1 MKRKHP
7 PPLAVRILERMLD
20 SNVRYAALGD
30 FEERYFGH
38 VEAHGLFKAQVFY
51 WIQIV
56 ILLPPFLK
64 NLVFWSIEMLT
75 NYFKVAFRVIKR
87 HKGFSLINILGL
99 AIGMASCLL
108 IFLYV
113 QDELSYDRY
122 NKNADR
128 IYRAGT
134 HLKMQ
139 SREMSVAS
147 VCAPMAKA
155 LVDEFPEVENA
166 VRFREGSNS
175 YLFKYEDKSYRE
187 DRVVFSEPS
196 FFDIFSIPLLK
207 GNPSTALDSPY
218 TLVLGQK
225 TAEKFFGSTD
235 PVGKTLTVDD
245 IRDYEVTGVFEDIP
259 HNSHFHFDVIASL
272 SSLEESRDPSWF
284 NMNFP
289 TYMLLRKD
297 TDYKALEAK
306 LSTLLPKYVAPQVE
320 AETGKSL
327 EEYLSKM
334 NIQEEFFMQPL
345 LDIHLGSGSAFLYDF
360 EAGGDIKYIY
370 IFTAI
375 ALFILVIASINFMN
389 LSTARSWGRAKE
401 VGVRKVLGSFRKD
414 LITQFLTESLLF
426 SIISLAIAVV
436 IAWIMIP
443 FFNSI
448 SEKEMVLSDL
458 NHWFMI
464 KTLIGMALFMGL
476 LAGSYPAF
484 FISAFRPIN
493 ILKDRMKIGFKAGPF
508 RSGLVVFQ
516 FTASIILIIGTLVI
530 FNQLR
535 YIQHKKLGFEK
546 EQVLILNKADLLGKQ
561 AEVLKNEML
570 RHPQI
575 INATM
580 TSFLPVPSGKRYMP
594 LLAEGETDTKKR
606 IPISMWPVDYDYID
620 TLRMKI
626 VEGRNFSREFSTD
639 SAAAIINQRAVKH
652 FGFEAPLG
660 KRLVCQESSEKGYD
674 TYTIVGVVEDF
685 HFDSLRNSI
694 EPLVLFLGQSHGLIS
709 FRIQTEDMSGT
720 IALLRREWEK
730 FLPDE
735 PFEYSFMDERFDN
748 MYRAEK
754 RVGQIFGIFAGLAI
768 FIGCL
773 GLFGLA
779 SFTAERRTKEIGIR
793 KILGASVPKIVGLLV
808 REFLILVC
816 IANLV
821 AWPIAY
827 FMMRRWLE
835 DFAYRAAFGLSIFL
849 IAGTFTL
856 LVSLTT
862 VGFLALRAALS
873 NPALSLR
880 YE

>member
-1 MKRKHP
+1 MTKKRPPSLAAWILKH
-7 PPLAVRILERMLD
+7 MLD

-30 FEERYFGH
+30 FEERYIAFA
-38 VEAHGLFKAQVFY
+38 EAYGLFKARLFY
-51 WIQIV
+51 WVQIL
-56 ILLPPFLK
+56 ILLPSFLK
-64 NLVFWSIEMLT
+64 NLIFWGVEMFK
-75 NYFKVAFRVIKR
+75 NYFKVAFRIIKR
-87 HKGFSLINILGL
+87 HKGFSLINIMGL

-128 IYRAGT
+128 IYRVGT
-134 HLKMQ
+134 HIKMQ

-147 VCAPMAKA
+147 VCGPMAKA
-155 LVDEFPEVENA
+155 LVDEFLEVENA

-187 DRVVFSEPS
+187 NRVVFSEPS

-207 GNPSTALDSPY
+207 GNPKTALEAPY
-218 TLVLGQK
+218 TLILSQK
-225 TAEKFFGSTD
+225 TAEKFFGFSD
-235 PVGKTLTVDD
+235 PVGKILTIDNSQ
-245 IRDYEVTGVFEDIP
+245 DYEVTGVFEEIP
-259 HNSHFHFDVIASL
+259 ANSHFHFDVIASL
-272 SSLEESRDPSWF
+272 SSLDESRDPSWF

-297 TDYKALEAK
+297 ADYKALEAK
-306 LSTLLPKYVAPQVE
+306 LSILLQKYVAPHIEQ
-320 AETGKSL
+320 
-327 EEYLSKM
+327 
-334 NIQEEFFMQPL
+334 NFFIQPL

-389 LSTARSWGRAKE
+389 LSTARSSGRAKE

-414 LITQFLTESLLF
+414 LIKQFLTESMLL
-426 SIISLAIAVV
+426 SLISLAIAVV
-436 IAWIMIP
+436 IAWIALP

-448 SEKEMVLSDL
+448 SEKEMALSDL

-464 KTLIGMALFMGL
+464 KTLIGMALFIGL

-484 FISAFRPIN
+484 FISAFRPVN
-493 ILKDRMKIGFKAGPF
+493 VLKDRMKGGLKAGPF

-535 YIQHKKLGFEK
+535 YIQNKKLGFDK
-546 EQVLILNKADLLGKQ
+546 EQVLILNKADLLGNQ
-561 AEVLKNEML
+561 AEVLKNEMM

-575 INATM
+575 VNATM
-580 TSFLPVPSGKRYMP
+580 TSFLPVPSGRRYMP

-639 SAAAIINQRAVKH
+639 STAAIINQRAVKH
-652 FGFEAPLG
+652 FGFDSPLG
-660 KRLVCQESSEKGYD
+660 KRLVCHSSSQKDYD
-674 TYTIVGVVEDF
+674 TYTIIGVVEDF
-685 HFDSLRNSI
+685 HFDSLRNTI
-694 EPLVLFLGQSHGLIS
+694 EPIVLFLGQSDGLIS
-709 FRIQTEDMSGT
+709 FRIRTEDLSGT

-748 MYRAEK
+748 MYRAET
-754 RVGQIFGIFAGLAI
+754 RVGQIFGIFAGLTI

-779 SFTAERRTKEIGIR
+779 SFAAERRTKEIGIR
-793 KILGASVPKIVGLLV
+793 KILGASVPKIVGMLV
-808 REFLILVC
+808 REFLILIG

-827 FMMRRWLE
+827 FVMRRWLQ
-835 DFAYRAAFGLSIFL
+835 DFAYRVSFGVPVFL
-849 IAGTFTL
+849 IAGTVTL

-873 NPALSLR
+873 NPVVSLR